1 MSKISNNSK
10 IINKMLGGLSNC
22 TEWTQLA
29 LLKILLK
36 YDTDDL
42 NQIENILDRMLSRL
56 SHINPAVVFYS
67 SKVIIK
73 FAKKLKDETLYR
85 GVFRKLSS
93 PFVSLMSGENEF
105 VYVLL
110 KNFMVL
116 VKVRYKSL
124 N

>member
-1 MSKISNNSK
+1 M
-10 IINKMLGGLSNC
+10 NKVLSGLANC

-29 LLKILLK
+29 LLKTLLE
-36 YDTDDL
+36 YDTDDMT
-42 NQIENILDRMLSRL
+42 QIENILDRMLSRL

-73 FAKKLKDETLYR
+73 FSRKLKDETLYR
-85 GVFRKLSS
+85 GVLRKLSS
-93 PFVSLMSGENEF
+93 PFVSLMSGEPEF

-110 KNFMVL
+110 KNFLVL
-116 VKVRYKSL
+116 VKVTKLR